1 MPVERPWRSEASV
14 PHLTGRRPHD
24 AARDCA
30 RKAHAFAHQRHGE
43 AALRVQIVFV
53 DADKRLCVARLSAAE
68 FFLLETTG
76 RHSSRCGDTLSASFA
91 VNAMADVFNE
101 TRGSLL
107 QMKVLKRC
115 TRLDEAIRAAKVFE
129 GGRASRLVR

>member
-1 MPVERPWRSEASV
+1 M
-14 PHLTGRRPHD
+14 
-24 AARDCA
+24 
-30 RKAHAFAHQRHGE
+30 
-43 AALRVQIVFV
+43 RVQIVFV
-53 DADKRLCVARLSAAE
+53 DADKRLCVVRHSATE

-76 RHSSRCGDTLSASFA
+76 RHTSRCGDTLSASFA

-115 TRLDEAIRAAKVFE
+115 TRLDEAIRVAKEYE
-129 GGRASRLVR
+129 GTRASRLVR